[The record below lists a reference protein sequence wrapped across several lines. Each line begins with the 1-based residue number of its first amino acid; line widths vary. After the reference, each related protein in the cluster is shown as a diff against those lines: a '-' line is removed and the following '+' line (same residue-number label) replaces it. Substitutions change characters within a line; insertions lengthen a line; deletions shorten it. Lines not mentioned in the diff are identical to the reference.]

1 MGARVERV
9 QKADH
14 GPCRGRCCPHETGGG
29 KGVSP
34 LQGVLLA
41 CYMNESMGLGRL
53 SPAALETMESLGWR
67 IARVQLPRFA
77 SWHVAEQTRL
87 IAHLK
92 HFWGGYAAVPRT
104 MVDLGCHAGH
114 GRHKNISDA
123 LLWLEEFPGPGLV
136 VGVDAFEDFAFD
148 LQYRFDQ
155 VEPYASSPATKR
167 TFALGIGPADNTVGD
182 MTGLARQ
189 HIMCCSNTGWCQ
201 DMHTQL
207 EARGSDHMCKL
218 VRMRLGILPPDGR
231 LTHRPS
237 RYTSNLTLTLWKN
250 LGQWKKSDP
259 RTKNLYMVP
268 IMRVD
273 TFWSV
278 HLQERHIDFLKID
291 MDMSWRRMGLE
302 KLVEAQGFTVMVIE
316 VDVSWVPPWGA
327 KRGVRGGVDLIW
339 NLTEAD
345 LFAFYASSRGYDV
358 FFKVPCTMRDHSGS
372 FVGLSAWYFLVAN
385 ASWFAATGYW
395 VRKRHADPSFGGM
408 AVQDLLLVR
417 RSAHGLAASL
427 TAQGMEDCRQDL
439 RRTQG

>member
-1 MGARVERV
+1 MG
-9 QKADH
+9 
-14 GPCRGRCCPHETGGG
+14 P
-29 KGVSP
+29 
-34 LQGVLLA
+34 
-41 CYMNESMGLGRL
+41 GRL
-53 SPAALETMESLGWR
+53 SPAALETLETLGWR
-67 IARVQLPRFA
+67 IARIQLPRFA

-114 GRHKNISDA
+114 GKHTNISDA
-123 LLWLEEFPGPGLV
+123 LLWLEEFPGPGMV

-148 LQYRFDQ
+148 LQYRFDR

-167 TFALGIGPADNTVGD
+167 TFALGIGPVDNTVGD

-218 VRMRLGILPPDGR
+218 VRMRLGILVPDGR

-237 RYTSNLTLTLWKN
+237 RYSSNLTLALWKN
-250 LGQWKKSDP
+250 LGQSWKKSDP
-259 RTKNLYMVP
+259 RRKNLYMVP

-273 TFWSV
+273 TFWTV

-395 VRKRHADPSFGGM
+395 VRKRHADPNLGGM

-417 RSAHGLAASL
+417 RTAHGLAASL

-439 RRTQG
+439 RKW

>member
-1 MGARVERV
+1 MERV
-9 QKADH
+9 QKAC
-14 GPCRGRCCPHETGGG
+14 GT
-29 KGVSP
+29 
-34 LQGVLLA
+34 
-41 CYMNESMGLGRL
+41 
-53 SPAALETMESLGWR
+53 LETLGWR
-67 IARVQLPRFA
+67 IARIQLPRFA

-148 LQYRFDQ
+148 LQYRFDK

-167 TFALGIGPADNTVGD
+167 TFALGIGPADNTVRD

-218 VRMRLGILPPDGR
+218 VRMRLGILLPDGR

-302 KLVEAQGFTVMVIE
+302 KLFEAQGFTVMVIE

-327 KRGVRGGVDLIW
+327 KRGGVDLIW

-358 FFKVPCTMRDHSGS
+358 FFQGAVYDAQSLRQICGSLGLVLSRRLRLVVRGDGLLGQEATCGSKSRWHGRSGS
-372 FVGLSAWYFLVAN
+372 AARAAQRARTRCEPHGARHGGLPAG
-385 ASWFAATGYW
+385 FA
-395 VRKRHADPSFGGM
+395 
-408 AVQDLLLVR
+408 
-417 RSAHGLAASL
+417 
-427 TAQGMEDCRQDL
+427 
-439 RRTQG
+439 